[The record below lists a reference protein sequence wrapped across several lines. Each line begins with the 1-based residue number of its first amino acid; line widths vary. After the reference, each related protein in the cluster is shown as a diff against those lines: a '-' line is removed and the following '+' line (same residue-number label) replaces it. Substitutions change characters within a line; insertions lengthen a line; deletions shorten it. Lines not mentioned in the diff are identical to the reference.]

1 MYNHSIENFCVCMK
15 MLHVYAMLRAFAR
28 FQKFAFACNPFVHA
42 MSDSEASVS
51 SPLSSSGEVGEAL
64 NLTII
69 EFKDPKALEGLP
81 AGQSSDLRSLDK
93 FLDSTVKKLKAQGAE
108 GTKQKSRYI
117 LSAKKYL
124 IKYHPQISISDAAD
138 HPVMFGIILLLFAF
152 SPIYYIDRVL
162 EMHGPKLRLYARR
175 SMRKKIPL

>member
-1 MYNHSIENFCVCMK
+1 VHENVACVCNVACIRK
-15 MLHVYAMLRAFAR
+15 IPEVCVRLQPFRA
-28 FQKFAFACNPFVHA
+28 HA
-42 MSDSEASVS
+42 MSGSNGSAS

-93 FLDSTVKKLKAQGAE
+93 FLDSTVKKLKAQRAE